1 MALFSLILYIT
12 FNLWMCFHFL
22 FIRKERGYEYPF
34 WAGMI
39 ALIFVV
45 PQAVAFYSMQ
55 DELPENGY
63 WYTLLFASACTLAL
77 WRGFTS
83 AARSAKPAGRL
94 LNLSLNLQSCQIA
107 AAFFTIVGIAFYIAF
122 NFSGKQT
129 NEVGNLTGSATILIF
144 FAQLMKFGFCL
155 SLYLSLKYK
164 FKLSLVLTLLSSIV
178 FLIAIVFYG
187 RRNDTAQ
194 FSLAILLT
202 LWFVRGKAF
211 PRWGFVA
218 MIAAG
223 FIGINAVGAYRRIVV
238 QGDDAN
244 IWEQIREVDWYD
256 VAMETF
262 RDGGGRA
269 FENCVYAICAADE
282 YPFFDLGTSH
292 WNLLIFSYYPAQL
305 LGGIETKLAF
315 CFPGSYPKPYPRT
328 VVYPR
333 YRGLS
338 GSMQLGYADA
348 YQSFCWFGVLLFWLC
363 GWIMGRFYQFAKR
376 GNMLACVMY
385 IWLISPALHVVPA
398 FTAVLL
404 SLPWIFFFTLVYPI
418 LHCCRDQAKRG
429 ALCVK

>member
-122 NFSGKQT
+122 NFSSKQT

-194 FSLAILLT
+194 FLLAILLT
-202 LWFVRGKAF
+202 LWFVREK
-211 PRWGFVA
+211 RSH
-218 MIAAG
+218 AG
-223 FIGINAVGAYRRIVV
+223 
-238 QGDDAN
+238 D
-244 IWEQIREVDWYD
+244 
-256 VAMETF
+256 
-262 RDGGGRA
+262 
-269 FENCVYAICAADE
+269 
-282 YPFFDLGTSH
+282 
-292 WNLLIFSYYPAQL
+292 
-305 LGGIETKLAF
+305 
-315 CFPGSYPKPYPRT
+315 
-328 VVYPR
+328 
-333 YRGLS
+333 
-338 GSMQLGYADA
+338 
-348 YQSFCWFGVLLFWLC
+348 
-363 GWIMGRFYQFAKR
+363 
-376 GNMLACVMY
+376 
-385 IWLISPALHVVPA
+385 
-398 FTAVLL
+398 
-404 SLPWIFFFTLVYPI
+404 SL
-418 LHCCRDQAKRG
+418 Q
-429 ALCVK
+429 